1 MIIYAHQELTGSL
14 SFAIAVMCN
23 TTGSHISSEK
33 RRDVIV
39 AGRQC
44 YFEKINVHYWQLH
57 LFVFLLLPILRV
69 NN

>member
-44 YFEKINVHYWQLH
+44 YFEKRNVDFDFMTLNTC
-57 LFVFLLLPILRV
+57 LKVEFL
-69 NN
+69 